1 MAANTNTNLVYTIPD
16 LCRVCYTCVRECPV
30 KAIRINE
37 GQAVVIQERCIAC
50 GNCTRVCRQGAKQYR
65 ESIERAS
72 LLLRS
77 QSMVVAIVAP
87 SFVAE
92 FEELHDYQSFV
103 GMLRALGFNAV
114 HEVAFGADLVSRE
127 YEKLFRREN
136 KRGYISSDCP
146 AIVSYVEKYEPELL
160 NDLAPIVSPMVATI
174 RFLKTRYVGSAKYV
188 FIGPCIAKKD
198 ESGEVDAVLTFTELR
213 DMFRSKRIRQTNVE
227 KSEFDPPLAMR
238 GTGFPIS
245 RGLIQALDIDQ
256 AHLDHSVIVAEGRV
270 NFQEAIR
277 EYRSGT
283 IGNMHLE
290 LLCCDGCTMGP
301 GTSRDG
307 KKFLRRA
314 LVLNYM
320 NHRMSHADQA
330 AWERAMEEGAT
341 TDLSS
346 AFTSDDQRLPD
357 PSHNEIRKVLQAMGK
372 YTPQDH
378 LDCGACGYDTC
389 RNHAIAIIK
398 GLAEIEMCLPYSID
412 QLHNN
417 INKLAVSN
425 DKLQSV
431 QQALK
436 QTEKLAHMGQL
447 SAGIAHELNNPL
459 GVVIMYSNILL
470 DECPPD
476 SPEID
481 DLKLIVEQ
489 AERCKN
495 IVGGLLNFARKNQV
509 NHREVDLN
517 ELVRISMSSLIVP
530 AGIEKK
536 VINKL
541 VNPFAEIDQEQM
553 VQVLTNLM
561 KNSMEAM
568 SKGGVLEVELKDD
581 SDTVRI
587 MVRDTGCGI
596 REGDLQKVFEPF
608 FTTKGIGKGTGLGL
622 ATAYGIVKMHKGK
635 IEVESNSDPEQGE
648 TGTTFTIVLP
658 RRRPI

>member
-1 MAANTNTNLVYTIPD
+1 MAGDLRTNLVYTIPD

-77 QSMVVAIVAP
+77 QSKVIAIVAP
-87 SFVAE
+87 SFIAE
-92 FEELHDYQSFV
+92 FEELHDYHSFV
-103 GMLRALGFNAV
+103 GMLRALGFGAV
-114 HEVAFGADLVSRE
+114 HEVAFGADLVARE
-127 YEKLFRREN
+127 YERLFREDSR
-136 KRGYISSDCP
+136 RGYVSSDCP
-146 AIVSYVEKYEPELL
+146 AIVSYIEKYEPELIS
-160 NDLAPIVSPMVATI
+160 DLAPVVSPMVATI
-174 RFLKTRYVGSAKYV
+174 RFLKKRYGDEAKFI

-198 ESGEVDAVLTFTELR
+198 ESNEVDAVITFTELR
-213 DMFRSKRIRQTNVE
+213 NMFRSKRIRQTNVDP
-227 KSEFDPPLAMR
+227 SEFDPPLALR
-238 GTGFPIS
+238 GAGFPIS
-245 RGLIQALDIDQ
+245 RGLVQALDIDQ
-256 AHLDHSVIVAEGRV
+256 SHLDRSVIVAEGRV

-277 EYRSGT
+277 EYKSGT
-283 IGNMHLE
+283 IGDMHLE

-314 LVLNYM
+314 LVLNYL
-320 NHRMSHADQA
+320 NRRLAEADVA
-330 AWERAMEEGAT
+330 VWESAMEEGLAV
-341 TDLSS
+341 DLSAS
-346 AFTSDDQRLPD
+346 FLSDDQRLPD
-357 PSHNEIRKVLQAMGK
+357 PSHSEIRKVLQAMGK

-417 INKLAVSN
+417 ISKLAVSN

-470 DECPPD
+470 DECPPE
-476 SPEID
+476 SQEQE

-509 NHREVDLN
+509 NHRDVDLN
-517 ELVRISMSSLIVP
+517 ELVRVSLSSIIIP
-530 AGIEKK
+530 SGIEKK

-541 VNPFAEIDQEQM
+541 QNPFAEIDQEQM
-553 VQVLTNLM
+553 VQVLSNLM
-561 KNSMEAM
+561 KNAVEAM
-568 SKGGVLEVELKDD
+568 ANKGTLEIVLKEDNDNVK
-581 SDTVRI
+581 I
-587 MVRDTGCGI
+587 QVRDTGHGI
-596 REGDLQKVFEPF
+596 KEENLPKVFEPF

-635 IEVESNSDPEQGE
+635 IDVSSNSDPEKGV
-648 TGTTFTIVLP
+648 TGTCFTIVLP

>member
-1 MAANTNTNLVYTIPD
+1 MAAEVTNNLVYTIPD

-65 ESIERAS
+65 ESMDRVT
-72 LLLRS
+72 LLLQS
-77 QSMVVAIVAP
+77 QSLVIALVAP

-92 FEELHDYQSFV
+92 FEELHDYRSFV
-103 GMLRALGFNAV
+103 GMLRALGFGAV
-114 HEVAFGADLVSRE
+114 HEVAFGADLVARE
-127 YEKLFRREN
+127 YEALFR
-136 KRGYISSDCP
+136 KDDKKGYISSDCP
-146 AIVSYVEKYEPELL
+146 AIVSYVEKYEPELIG
-160 NDLAPIVSPMVATI
+160 DLAPVVSPMVAMA
-174 RFLKTRYVGSAKYV
+174 RYLRMKYPEGTKYI

-198 ESGEVDAVLTFTELR
+198 ESKEVDAVITYTELR
-213 DMFRSKRIRQTNVE
+213 NMFRSKRIRQTNVE
-227 KSEFDPPLAMR
+227 PSEFDPPLAMR

-245 RGLIQALDIDQ
+245 RGLLQALEIDQ

-270 NFQEAIR
+270 NFQEALR
-277 EYRSGT
+277 EYKSGSLEK
-283 IGNMHLE
+283 MHLE

-314 LVLNYM
+314 IVLNYL
-320 NHRMSHADQA
+320 NRRMEQADESV
-330 AWERAMEEGAT
+330 WERAMEEGLEV
-341 TDLSS
+341 DLSAS
-346 AFTSDDQRLPD
+346 FRGDDQRLPD
-357 PSHNEIRKVLQAMGK
+357 PSYNEIRKVLQAMGK

-412 QLHNN
+412 QLHHNV
-417 INKLAVSN
+417 NKLAVSN
-425 DKLQSV
+425 DKLQTM

-470 DECPPD
+470 EESAPD
-476 SPEID
+476 APERE
-481 DLKLIVEQ
+481 DLKLIAEQ
-489 AERCKN
+489 AERCKS

-509 NHREVDLN
+509 NHQEVDLN
-517 ELVRISMSSLIVP
+517 DLVRISLSSIIIP
-530 AGIEKK
+530 PGIEKK
-536 VINKL
+536 VVNRL
-541 VNPFAEIDQEQM
+541 QNPFAEIDREQM
-553 VQVLTNLM
+553 VQVLSNLM
-561 KNSMEAM
+561 RNSVEAM
-568 SKGGVLEVELKDD
+568 PNGGKLEIILKEDG
-581 SDTVRI
+581 DTIKIQVK
-587 MVRDTGCGI
+587 DNGTGI
-596 REGDLQKVFEPF
+596 NEEDLHKVFEPF

-622 ATAYGIVKMHKGK
+622 ATAYGVVKMHKGK
-635 IEVESNSDPEQGE
+635 IEVSSCSDPQKGE
-648 TGTTFTIVLP
+648 TGTTFTISLP
-658 RRRPI
+658 RRRPL

>member
-1 MAANTNTNLVYTIPD
+1 MQKLNSLVYTIPD

-37 GQAVVIQERCIAC
+37 GQAVVIPERCIAC

-65 ESIERAS
+65 ESIDRAS
-72 LLLRS
+72 LLLQS
-77 QSMVVAIVAP
+77 QSRTVALVAP

-92 FEELHDYQSFV
+92 FEELHDYRSLV
-103 GMLRALGFNAV
+103 GMLRALGFSAV
-114 HEVAFGADLVSRE
+114 HEVAFGADLVARE
-127 YEKLFRREN
+127 YENLFRHED
-136 KRGYISSDCP
+136 KKGYISSDCP
-146 AIVSYVEKYEPELL
+146 AIVTYIEKYEPELL
-160 NDLAPIVSPMVATI
+160 GDLAPIVSPMLAMV
-174 RFLKTRYVGSAKYV
+174 RYLRRKYDESV
-188 FIGPCIAKKD
+188 KFIFIGPCIAKKD
-198 ESGEVDAVLTFTELR
+198 ESLEVDAVITFSELR
-213 DMFRSKRIRQTNVE
+213 NMFRAKRIRQTNVDP
-227 KSEFDPPLAMR
+227 SEFDPPLAMR
-238 GTGFPIS
+238 GAGFPIS
-245 RGLIQALDIDQ
+245 RGLVQALDIDQ
-256 AHLDHSVIVAEGRV
+256 SHLDHSVIVAEGRV

-277 EYRSGT
+277 EYKTGT
-283 IGNMHLE
+283 LGSMHLE

-314 LVLNYM
+314 IVLNYLH
-320 NHRMSHADQA
+320 HRMQTADLA
-330 AWERAMEEGAT
+330 AWERAMDEGLELELTA
-341 TDLSS
+341 S
-346 AFTSDDQRLPD
+346 FRGDDQRLPD
-357 PSHNEIRKVLQAMGK
+357 PSHSEIRKVLQAMGK

-425 DKLQSV
+425 DKLQSM

-470 DECPPD
+470 EECAPD
-476 SPEID
+476 APERE
-481 DLKLIVEQ
+481 DLKLIAEQ

-517 ELVRISMSSLIVP
+517 ELVRISLSSIIIP

-536 VINKL
+536 VLNRL
-541 VNPFAEIDQEQM
+541 NNPFAEIDQEQM
-553 VQVLTNLM
+553 VQVLSNLM
-561 KNSMEAM
+561 RNSVEAM
-568 SKGGVLEVELKDD
+568 PGGGILEVTLKDD
-581 SDTVRI
+581 ADNIRI
-587 MVRDTGCGI
+587 LVRDTGTGI
-596 REGDLQKVFEPF
+596 REEDLHKVFEPF

-622 ATAYGIVKMHKGK
+622 ATAYGVVKMHKGK
-635 IEVESNSDPEQGE
+635 IEVSSNSDPGKGE
-648 TGTTFTIVLP
+648 TGTTFTISLP
-658 RRRPI
+658 RRRPL